1 MLTQEAATDAKH
13 QREVH
18 IATHLLHITMT
29 THYQPTQNISERYTL
44 LHIYYTLLL
53 LHTTNRRTMRG
64 FFCSLLLSK
73 VLIYQREVSFAP
85 YSLVKCVVVCSVDP
99 FLHFTLLHAFCHYT
113 LYYTHLYTLPHFT
126 TRILP
131 QVALQ
136 VEKAIAEQDLQN

>member
-29 THYQPTQNISERYTL
+29 THYQPTQNI
-44 LHIYYTLLL
+44 
-53 LHTTNRRTMRG
+53 
-64 FFCSLLLSK
+64 
-73 VLIYQREVSFAP
+73 
-85 YSLVKCVVVCSVDP
+85 
-99 FLHFTLLHAFCHYT
+99 
-113 LYYTHLYTLPHFT
+113 TLPHFT